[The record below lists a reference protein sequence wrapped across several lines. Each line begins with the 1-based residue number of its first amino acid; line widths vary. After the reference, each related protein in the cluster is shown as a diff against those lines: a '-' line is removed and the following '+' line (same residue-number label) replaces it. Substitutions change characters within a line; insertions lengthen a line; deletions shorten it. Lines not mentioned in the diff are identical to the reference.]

1 VERFARLEAF
11 GDCVQIV
18 QKVQTVQVV
27 WGKIIENRII
37 AE

>member
-1 VERFARLEAF
+1 LHDWKRSAI
-11 GDCVQIV
+11 GQIV
-18 QKVQTVQVV
+18 QKVQTVQGV

>member
-11 GDCVQIV
+11 GDCVQ
-18 QKVQTVQVV
+18 KAQTVQVV
-27 WGKIIENRII
+27 WGTIIENRII